1 MALEGVHERYV
12 NFYTDFAFKKLFGTE
27 VNKELLRSFLNS
39 LLAGQEVITNLTYLN
54 SEQLG
59 TQELD
64 RKAVFDVY
72 CENDR
77 GEKFLAEYEDSLK
90 AFRDWYSVLSTAEHK
105 GFALGMEEGMAKGGK
120 NKALAIAK
128 EMLSDGMSVDSV
140 ARYTNLSVEDIE
152 QLQKL

>member
-1 MALEGVHERYV
+1 M
-12 NFYTDFAFKKLFGTE
+12 
-27 VNKELLRSFLNS
+27 NKELLRSFLNS

-105 GFALGMEEGMAKGGK
+105 GFALGMEEGKGGK
-120 NKALAIAK
+120 
-128 EMLSDGMSVDSV
+128 
-140 ARYTNLSVEDIE
+140 E
-152 QLQKL
+152 QSPCHRQRNVVGRNVCG

>member
-1 MALEGVHERYV
+1 M
-12 NFYTDFAFKKLFGTE
+12 
-27 VNKELLRSFLNS
+27 NKELLRSFLNS

-105 GFALGMEEGMAKGGK
+105 GFALGMEEGMAKGMEEGMAKGEK